1 MNILFLYSGKS
12 CRSRMA
18 KCRERTL
25 TAVVDR
31 QQTPVLIIA

>member
-1 MNILFLYSGKS
+1 MNILLLCSGKS

-18 KCRERTL
+18 ECRERTL

-31 QQTPVLIIA
+31 QQTPALIIA